1 MELFFNLDRGGG
13 ELGVLV
19 RLISPERR
27 KEDRGRERGREP
39 WSHPCSKIMSMR
51 PAPARA
57 REPHVRLR
65 ESATVGVPVDRATA
79 AELAISLAC
88 VLRR

>member
-1 MELFFNLDRGGG
+1 
-13 ELGVLV
+13 
-19 RLISPERR
+19 
-27 KEDRGRERGREP
+27 
-39 WSHPCSKIMSMR
+39 MR